1 MTQRFRLSGSA
12 RSQRRLLLVCGLSV
26 MLCCLPPARLGVAA
40 TQSQPFVS
48 LELVVED
55 QAAITTSHRWL
66 QMLQDSGTSVRIRA
80 ARPGDTAEVKQAGS
94 SSAPSYHVTGV
105 LTRRNTLR
113 LPGAEISYGD
123 KSGLQRWLDKL
134 RSGGVE
140 GLTAKTVAFGLT
152 EPQFKELYEQ
162 LAVAVANQTRGQPT
176 TSILEGIQS
185 QVPYSLSIVP
195 AAQSAIATAA
205 PVRDELEGVS
215 AGTALA
221 ALLRPLGLAFMPVR
235 GASGEVIL
243 RIDRASQLPEFWPV
257 GWPLRENQRTDT
269 VLPKLLQFLPV
280 EIEDVTLDEA
290 LSVISQRLEAPLLW
304 DHNGMAKQGI
314 DPSTIQVAL
323 KPERTFYKKIVD
335 RLLYQ
340 GGLRQELRVDEAGTG
355 FLWIE
360 PVKK

>member
-1 MTQRFRLSGSA
+1 MTQCFCLSGSQPS
-12 RSQRRLLLVCGLSV
+12 RKHLLPVCGLLV
-26 MLCCLPPARLGVAA
+26 MLCCLLPAPFGVAA
-40 TQSQPFVS
+40 AQTQPSVS

-66 QMLQDSGTSVRIRA
+66 EMLQDSGTSVRIRG
-80 ARPGDTAEVKQAGS
+80 ARPGDTAEVKQAGGS
-94 SSAPSYHVTGV
+94 STPSFHVTGV

-113 LPGAEISYGD
+113 LPGGEISYVD

-140 GLTAKTVAFGLT
+140 GLTAKPVAFGLT

-162 LAVAVANQTRGQPT
+162 LAVAVANETRGQPT
-176 TSILEGIQS
+176 ASVLQGIQS

-195 AAQSAIATAA
+195 SAQNAIATAA
-205 PVRDELEGVS
+205 PVRDELEGIG

-235 GASGEVIL
+235 GSSGEVIL
-243 RIDRASQLPEFWPV
+243 RIDRASQLSEFWPV
-257 GWPLRENQRTDT
+257 GWPLRDNQRIDT
-269 VLPKLLQFLPV
+269 ILPKLLQFLPV

-290 LSVISQRLEAPLLW
+290 LDVISQRLEAPLLW
-304 DHNGMAKQGI
+304 DHNGMAKHGI

-323 KPERTFYKKIVD
+323 KPERTFYKKIID

-340 GGLRQELRVDEAGTG
+340 GGLKQELRVDEAGAG